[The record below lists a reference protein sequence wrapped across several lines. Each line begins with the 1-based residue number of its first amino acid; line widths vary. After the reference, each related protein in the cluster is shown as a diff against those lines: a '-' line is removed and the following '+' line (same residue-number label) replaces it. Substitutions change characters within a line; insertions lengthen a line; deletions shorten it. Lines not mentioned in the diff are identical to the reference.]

1 MCGLTGGQVVSDGFA
16 AVSSAVAAALLER
29 ENLGP
34 AQWLQLFPGLIR
46 TAIGKQAVGL
56 FTCPGHRI

>member
-1 MCGLTGGQVVSDGFA
+1 MSDGFA

-34 AQWLQLFPGLIR
+34 AQWLQLFPDLIR
-46 TAIGKQAVGL
+46 TAIGRQAVGR
-56 FTCPGHRI
+56 FT